1 MRPANPDKPS
11 FHLLLAIRAGQKEDS
26 LYGQQLNLA
35 SGRKHAYV
43 ASRNK
48 AAALRGLRK
57 MEGMK

>member
-11 FHLLLAIRAGQKEDS
+11 FHLLMAIRAAQKIDG
-26 LYGQQLNLA
+26 LYGQQLNLQA
-35 SGRKHAYV
+35 GRKHAYV